1 MLIFV
6 HIPKS
11 AGTSFKGLLKKIY
24 KPSEIIVVDSD
35 GWYKD
40 MNYSVAANRTNL
52 PGAQQIQP
60 PASVKCITG
69 HFNASCF
76 VNLYP
81 NADYITWVR
90 DPIQRMISHYN
101 YYLRIGAYYGQ
112 IAPTKR
118 SYDIIDLETYATH
131 SYNVNFMTQLIN
143 IPLTKFKFIGI
154 VEKYDEEIKRF
165 KETFGIDINEE
176 SQHYNLNPEKKS
188 VQETYNVSD
197 EQKEKLM
204 KLHAE
209 DYKLYN
215 ECLKLAGYN

>member
-1 MLIFV
+1 
-6 HIPKS
+6 
-11 AGTSFKGLLKKIY
+11 
-24 KPSEIIVVDSD
+24 
-35 GWYKD
+35 
-40 MNYSVAANRTNL
+40 
-52 PGAQQIQP
+52 
-60 PASVKCITG
+60 
-69 HFNASCF
+69 
-76 VNLYP
+76 
-81 NADYITWVR
+81 
-90 DPIQRMISHYN
+90 
-101 YYLRIGAYYGQ
+101 
-112 IAPTKR
+112 
-118 SYDIIDLETYATH
+118 
-131 SYNVNFMTQLIN
+131 MTQLIN